1 MLRRLVCSSRLS
13 YAFVQHGSVSRSL
26 AFNFARTLAT
36 YQDYDIDLITLRRTP
51 KGTGLREFPNL
62 AFLTDYEPP
71 ASTPISYDVVKK
83 SLGLQGDNPHFEFA
97 VKYFH
102 ELTQF
107 LKFVINSYDSKI
119 RSFDQFTTTEFLNS
133 LYIFKDMYSK
143 GKVDTNIEKDRFY
156 EMFDGVL
163 KIVSEYPEF
172 PSYLTPQ
179 VFNQAKVLAS
189 TIDFFRSGAGSF
201 VGELACLSK
210 ELDFSAAST
219 ADVCR
224 SIEATAH
231 EFDAILLES
240 ERGAFY
246 TDAFWSCFIQVHRY
260 KRLRDIL
267 KSCNIKPK
275 TIARVLAEPSLSSM
289 IEKVSQLSGTQAKLN
304 SLTLQFEPYVNH
316 ILAASPSSQ
325 VSQLKTFSS
334 FASLLC
340 SNLAESTDDL
350 AYTFSKRILMS
361 LMPQFC
367 NGTVKDHEF
376 ADMFDIYSPTQRFIF
391 DDSFQSNYELNAVF
405 DSGLYQH
412 KIGLQ
417 ILRHHIGEKFDQT
430 SLSLPDE
437 VDEIMSSF
445 SGSVD
450 LADSLDNVQCA
461 IERYIAICP
470 WNNAVLDKLLDDP
483 SICAKLDK
491 AYECFF
497 SGCSSLTTDLRH
509 IKANDP
515 VEMSPAVDMSEFQT
529 ELSEFKAHDLGGLPY
544 SIFLPDQLTDI
555 LESQIVNSH
564 ENSFNTSSAITA
576 KVALKYEKLLRAFK
590 RLSQSDCA
598 NLDKYCG
605 QAAGGAYVQIPEDS
619 NIHEFVTELS
629 AFKEE
634 ILGGNNFSGYSRN
647 DLLDLYASWVSH
659 RYSDSI
665 PHLKLQ
671 RSLETLLKNNG
682 GYTFVLDSIINS
694 HKVFSE
700 VEKSIKTKSDYV
712 QIPDELELHKFTDE
726 LCIVKNLLLKGQ
738 EFKSSTLSDVLQTLQ
753 NAIADELLVEIQ
765 DNLFNFIRLEGRL
778 RKLFAING
786 GYVAIL
792 DTLLH
797 SQSVFDNLDKNISG
811 KTKATDYKQIPDDF
825 LLEDYIVDLMQLR
838 TEIGSSF
845 RDTDASSILAKL
857 ALMATM
863 EKKYNLEKRLI
874 LRKLYRVLS
883 VLFKHNGNQ
892 TFILDNVILNGEVF
906 GQFEGRKKGRTNV
919 SDLVARHFQLVRHY
933 EYLLR
938 DICGALGDPLKVNF
952 DEKLQEFSKGRSKYE
967 RPLINDLIRELSA
980 LNLQIKHYPLLLTK
994 LVNAL
999 VKSVDEAQ
1007 KIFDNHLTSIANV
1020 RDTSSVDTF
1029 DDSGARIVAS
1039 DLDKEPK
1046 LNKYNLQEFIGSES
1060 SSTSK
1065 LKYSNIDDLM
1075 SSVSKSRSESDP
1087 FSEQM
1092 FEEPPSVQ
1100 KAKADAMSR
1109 LTEEDPEE
1117 AKYLSEMTA
1126 DDIRDNYN
1134 RRSVHKAK
1142 VEQFLKNAKEKQH
1155 MGQEQEFRAKKA
1167 YEWSKSMCH
1176 SNRSLESH
1184 NFFDPLEVNK
1194 NARKNKQYLLLTQDG
1209 QQVVSRENP
1218 LGPHHVTEDMY
1229 TILSRYGEKDAEKFI
1244 KGVNRLQKK
1253 HWRLIGGGEKGE
1265 KMMVFEREIRRKG
1278 GKWLVRLKSVLA
1290 TAGALFVL
1298 LFGLDWY
1305 WTRPNSV
1312 ASVERKPEPVPQVIH
1327 VEPLVVSESMIQ
1339 ESKTQQRPLA
1349 WKSLLWKSK
1358 D

>member
-1 MLRRLVCSSRLS
+1 M
-13 YAFVQHGSVSRSL
+13 FVQRGSVSRSL
-26 AFNFARTLAT
+26 AINFVRTLAT

-51 KGTGLREFPNL
+51 KGTGLREFPDL

-71 ASTPISYDVVKK
+71 ASTPLSYDVVKK
-83 SLGLQGDNPHFEFA
+83 SLNLQTDNPRFDFA
-97 VKYFH
+97 VTYFY

-107 LKFVINSYDSKI
+107 LKFVVNSYDSKI

-143 GKVDTNIEKDRFY
+143 GKIDTNIEKDRFY
-156 EMFDGVL
+156 KMFDGVL
-163 KIVSEYPEF
+163 KIVSKYPEF

-201 VGELACLSK
+201 IGELSCLSN
-210 ELDFSAAST
+210 ELDFSAVST
-219 ADVCR
+219 AEVCR
-224 SIEATAH
+224 SIDATAH

-240 ERGAFY
+240 DCDAFF
-246 TDAFWSCFIQVHRY
+246 TESFWSCFIQVHRY

-267 KSCNIKPK
+267 KSCNIKPV
-275 TIARVLAEPSLSSM
+275 TIARVLEDPSLSS
-289 IEKVSQLSGTQAKLN
+289 ITYKVFQLSGAQEKLD
-304 SLTLQFEPYVNH
+304 SLKLRFNPYVSY
-316 ILAASPSSQ
+316 IFAASPSSNE
-325 VSQLKTFSS
+325 SHWENFSS

-350 AYTFSKRILMS
+350 VYTFSKRILIS

-376 ADMFDIYSPTQRFIF
+376 KDMFDYLAPSDWFLF

-405 DSGLYQH
+405 ESGLYR
-412 KIGLQ
+412 KRLGLQ
-417 ILRHHIGEKFDQT
+417 ILRYHFGEKFEQASFLGEDVNKLLN
-430 SLSLPDE
+430 SLSVNAHLVAAVEDA
-437 VDEIMSSF
+437 IM
-445 SGSVD
+445 
-450 LADSLDNVQCA
+450 A
-461 IERYIAICP
+461 ICHYEQACP
-470 WNNAVLDKLLDDP
+470 WNSAVIDKLLDDP
-483 SICAKLDK
+483 TICAKLDT
-491 AYECFF
+491 AYEWFE
-497 SGCSSLTTDLRH
+497 SDRSLGDIDLRH
-509 IKANDP
+509 IKAN
-515 VEMSPAVDMSEFQT
+515 ESEETKPAVDMSKFTT
-529 ELSEFKAHDLGGLPY
+529 ELAEFKAHDLCNFPY
-544 SIFLPDQLTDI
+544 SLFLPGQLCAILDSQI
-555 LESQIVNSH
+555 LEFQMDSYDS
-564 ENSFNTSSAITA
+564 SSAINDETI
-576 KVALKYEKLLRAFK
+576 LKYKELLAAFEG
-590 RLSQSDCA
+590 LSQSDCA

-605 QAAGGAYVQIPEDS
+605 QPVGGAYLQIPDDS

-629 AFKEE
+629 AFKEDV
-634 ILGGNNFSGYSRN
+634 LGGNNFSGYSRN
-647 DLLDLYASWVSH
+647 DLLDLYASWVNH
-659 RYSDSI
+659 RHSDSI
-665 PHLKLQ
+665 PHLRLQ
-671 RSLETLLKNNG
+671 RSLEALLRNNG

-694 HKVFSE
+694 HKVFAE
-700 VEKSIKTKSDYV
+700 VEKSIKAKSNYV
-712 QIPDELELHKFTDE
+712 QIPDELELHKFTNE
-726 LCIVKNLLLKGQ
+726 LCIVKNVLLKGQ
-738 EFKSSTLSDVLQTLQ
+738 DFKSVTLIELLQSLL
-753 NAIADELLVEIQ
+753 NALADELLVEIQ
-765 DNLFNFIRLEGRL
+765 DKLFNFMRLEGRL

-797 SQSVFDNLDKNISG
+797 SQSVFENLDKTVSD
-811 KTKATDYKQIPDDF
+811 KTKAMDYKQIPDDF

-845 RDTDASSILAKL
+845 KDSDASSILAKL

-863 EKKYNLEKRLI
+863 EKKFNLEKRLI

-906 GQFEGRKKGRTNV
+906 GQFEGRKKGPTNV
-919 SDLVARHFQLVRHY
+919 SDLVARHFQLVRNY

-938 DICGALGDPLKVNF
+938 DICAALGDPIKVNF
-952 DEKLQEFSKGRSKYE
+952 NEKLQEFSKGRSKYE

-994 LVNAL
+994 LVNAQ

-1007 KIFDNHLTSIANV
+1007 KIFDNHLTSIANI
-1020 RDTSSVDTF
+1020 RDTSSVDMF
-1029 DDSGARIVAS
+1029 DESGARIVAS
-1039 DLDKEPK
+1039 NLDKEPK
-1046 LNKYNLQEFIGSES
+1046 LNKYNLQEFIGGES
-1060 SSTSK
+1060 SATTK
-1065 LKYSNIDDLM
+1065 PKYSNIDDLM
-1075 SSVSKSRSESDP
+1075 SSVSKSRSEPDS

-1092 FEEPPSVQ
+1092 FGEPPSVR
-1100 KAKADAMSR
+1100 KAKADAKNR
-1109 LTEEDPEE
+1109 LAEEDPEE
-1117 AKYLSEMTA
+1117 AKYLSGMTA

-1134 RRSVHKAK
+1134 RRSVHKSK
-1142 VEQFLKNAKEKQH
+1142 VEQFLKDAKEKQH
-1155 MGQEQEFRAKKA
+1155 LGQEQEFRANKA

-1184 NFFDPLEVNK
+1184 NFFNPLEVK
-1194 NARKNKQYLLLTQDG
+1194 KDAGKNKQYLLLTQDG

-1218 LGPHHVTEDMY
+1218 LGPRHVTEDMY
-1229 TILSRYGEKDAEKFI
+1229 TILSRFGEKDAEKFI
-1244 KGVNRLQKK
+1244 KSVNRLQRK

-1312 ASVERKPEPVPQVIH
+1312 SSVKRRPEPVPQVIQ
-1327 VEPLVVSESMIQ
+1327 VEPPVVRESTIKESTPQQQPLV
-1339 ESKTQQRPLA
+1339 